1 MMKNGLF
8 NHSIIRYEVALAIV
22 GAVIAKCAEDIGD
35 AMRQDPPDA
44 ARIKALH
51 ARQDELVELR
61 NALAPFDDQRIEEV
75 IRQYGPIARDESIV

>member
-1 MMKNGLF
+1 MF
-8 NHSIIRYEVALAIV
+8 NHSIIRYEVALVVV
-22 GAVIAKCAEDIGD
+22 GAVIAKCAEDLGE

-44 ARIKALH
+44 ARIEALQ

-61 NALAPFDDQRIEEV
+61 NTLAPFDDQRIEEV